1 MSMARAKKDGR
12 SVNFYLDRNIM
23 DRVEDYA
30 EENGQTLTK
39 AVERLLEKALD
50 DDKKDQTAGGVT
62 DGE

>member
-1 MSMARAKKDGR
+1 MARAKKDGR

-50 DDKKDQTAGGVT
+50 EDEKRMMGRRENNG
-62 DGE
+62 

>member
-1 MSMARAKKDGR
+1 
-12 SVNFYLDRNIM
+12 M

-39 AVERLLEKALD
+39 AVERLLEKALED
-50 DDKKDQTAGGVT
+50 EKKDQVVGGTA

>member
-1 MSMARAKKDGR
+1 MARAKKDGR
-12 SVNFYLDRNIM
+12 SVNFYLDRTIM

-50 DDKKDQTAGGVT
+50 EDKQDEVAGGT
-62 DGE
+62 ADGK